1 MRHLIIAG
9 VLVVIVTAVLLV
21 GLNQTQI
28 LPDPAAAQAEPIDRM
43 FKLEFQVIVFL
54 FALIVVLMVY
64 SILVFRRKKDDTTDA
79 KHIEGNTRLEVFWT
93 LIPLATVLVFAYLGS
108 GSLAETMRVNP
119 QALDVN
125 VIATQWSWRFEYP
138 ELGVTSTELWLPVEQ
153 QVLLN
158 MTSLDVIHSF
168 WVPEFRVKQ
177 DILPGADLERQLRIT
192 PDKIG
197 NYTLYCAEM
206 CGRDHAVMSTEVKV
220 ISQADF
226 DAWVAEQTVVSDD
239 PVERGRV
246 WSEQFGCNA
255 CHTLDGSEGV
265 GPSWAGLYDENVTLT
280 DGSTVVA
287 DHEYDFGEE
296 EFEESEMVAGI
307 KDGETTPD
315 GRFTLR
321 TVECLGSCGT
331 APMLQIGE
339 QYHENLTLEKVDQLL
354 EANRDLATHSRYA
367 DPTTFRMI

>member
-138 ELGVTSTELWLPVEQ
+138 ELGVTSTELWLPVDQ

-158 MTSLDVIHSF
+158 MTSQDVIHSF

-287 DHEYDFGEE
+287 DHEYLYQAICDPASQIVEGFQPIMPPNYCEDNITDDQIDDIIA
-296 EFEESEMVAGI
+296 FIESL
-307 KDGETTPD
+307 K
-315 GRFTLR
+315 
-321 TVECLGSCGT
+321 
-331 APMLQIGE
+331 
-339 QYHENLTLEKVDQLL
+339 
-354 EANRDLATHSRYA
+354 
-367 DPTTFRMI
+367 